1 MHVYLACPIFT
12 ALAYTYSLRSSM
24 VSHTKKFWE
33 RNNSYTE
40 LKPFPFLGIF
50 CQINLLVDFSLY
62 CIFFLRLVLQFMKWS
77 MLWGCGTNRTEGT
90 GILISRFLEIT
101 LEMVDL
107 TMSIT
112 NSWTPETPILMTSP
126 RSSNIAFR

>member
-1 MHVYLACPIFT
+1 MYLACPIFT

-24 VSHTKKFWE
+24 ISYAKKFWE
-33 RNNSYTE
+33 RNNSYRDNALSISRDFPSDKTTCRF
-40 LKPFPFLGIF
+40 FPF
-50 CQINLLVDFSLY
+50 Y
-62 CIFFLRLVLQFMKWS
+62 CIFFLRLVLQFMKWT

-90 GILISRFLEIT
+90 GILISRFTEIT

-107 TMSIT
+107 TISIT

-126 RSSNIAFR
+126 RSSNIALG